1 MIPRALTLV
10 ALLIGATAPA
20 SAQNKLSWGEGSAP
34 CSDWTKEH
42 KANSAKGN
50 IFAKTRADMD
60 LMERYIDHY
69 CLEHPADSVVG
80 ATDRLVKEL
89 IAR

>member
-1 MIPRALTLV
+1 M
-10 ALLIGATAPA
+10 
-20 SAQNKLSWGEGSAP
+20 QNF
-34 CSDWTKEH
+34 
-42 KANSAKGN
+42 KGN

>member
-1 MIPRALTLV
+1 M
-10 ALLIGATAPA
+10 
-20 SAQNKLSWGEGSAP
+20 QNF
-34 CSDWTKEH
+34 
-42 KANSAKGN
+42 KGN
-50 IFAKTRADMD
+50 IFAKTRAEMD
-60 LMERYIDHY
+60 LMARYIDHY